1 MKKFGRSGI
10 GLVVVA
16 VMMMGCVAG
25 PKNIPSRDLVSLFKE
40 FLLVNAYAT
49 DVLFLTANDS
59 VDIYTPVLDKYGYSI
74 DDFEYTISN
83 LTKRKSAQISDIMEV
98 AIEELRVEAESRRV
112 LWNNWEA
119 MVERGRQMKVD
130 TIFTD
135 TLLNSKTVGEEGMR
149 WNFTDLQ
156 PGSYRVEYEY
166 AVTPRTDGERVY
178 AEVRNAA
185 DSTHIIN
192 QWALRNSGDTV
203 SANHLFTLTEP
214 AERVFI
220 LWKNRGN
227 TTKSLHMWVDTLRLS
242 YTPADTIAIRLME
255 ESLRYDTDYSNPEEV
270 VGRYLLSSEAF
281 DKLLEEQKAEAAE
294 SAEAAE
300 TSDTNETAEE

>member
-1 MKKFGRSGI
+1 M
-10 GLVVVA
+10 
-16 VMMMGCVAG
+16 
-25 PKNIPSRDLVSLFKE
+25 D
-40 FLLVNAYAT
+40 AYAT

-203 SANHLFTLTEP
+203 SANHLFTLSEP

-294 SAEAAE
+294 SAEA
-300 TSDTNETAEE
+300 DETAENAEE